1 MSFQFMGVEV
11 DKILFVCCSG
21 DCRRDEEGKLIKA
34 IEAKGN
40 EFARNSQ
47 FIMSEF
53 VKFRRSRIEVKRTYF
68 VIQDKLKEGVVG
80 RLFSKAKACSCKPLT
95 FRQEAMIANRLIC

>member
-21 DCRRDEEGKLIKA
+21 DCRRNEEAKLIKA
-34 IEAKGN
+34 VEAKGN

-68 VIQDKLKEGVVG
+68 AVQDRLAEDVRG
-80 RLFSKAKACSCKPLT
+80 RMYDKVATCNCVQLT
-95 FRQEAMIANRLIC
+95 QREEAIIAMRLN